1 MKMEIEITQEFLDN
15 VKTLIYSQTFV
26 DCLINQKTDIT
37 EVVFILQTLRD
48 KINELQESLNE
59 D

>member
-1 MKMEIEITQEFLDN
+1 MQFEITQEFLDN
-15 VKTLIYSQTFV
+15 VKTLVYSQNFLN
-26 DCLINQKTDIT
+26 CLTEQATDILET
-37 EVVFILQTLRD
+37 VFILQTLRD